1 MHEHNLSLISRCD
14 KIARSTRSVFLA
26 SYFPADTQVTLKNN
40 TLKAVFKVTCV
51 STGKNDARKTER
63 IERAMREQTKLF
75 SSLVQEIV
83 NCEAS
88 PEFRILRLEQKSMIL
103 KRNAYTI

>member
-40 TLKAVFKVTCV
+40 TFVCCF
-51 STGKNDARKTER
+51 
-63 IERAMREQTKLF
+63 
-75 SSLVQEIV
+75 
-83 NCEAS
+83 
-88 PEFRILRLEQKSMIL
+88 
-103 KRNAYTI
+103 